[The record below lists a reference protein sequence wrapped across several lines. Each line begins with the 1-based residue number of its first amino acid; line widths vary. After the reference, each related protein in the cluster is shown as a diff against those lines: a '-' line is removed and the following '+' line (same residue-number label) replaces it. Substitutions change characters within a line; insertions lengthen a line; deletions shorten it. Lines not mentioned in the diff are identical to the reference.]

1 MKADEGNIV
10 VGLDIG
16 TTKVVA
22 MVGEQ
27 AENNKIRILGYGHT
41 VSFGVQRGTVINIVK
56 ASEAIREAVDI
67 AEKNTNVDIRS
78 VYVGIAGQHIQ
89 SYRQRGSS
97 IRSNPD
103 AVITKQEIRD
113 LQKSMFNSQTNPGE
127 RIIHVIPQTFTLD
140 RHQNLMEN
148 DIIGM
153 VGTNLEANYHIVTAQ
168 EEAVNL
174 IQRSVEKAG
183 LELAGFVLEPMVSA
197 MSVLNDD
204 EKQAGVVL
212 VDIGGGTT
220 DVAVFQDSV
229 IWHTGVIAFAGNAIT
244 DDIQDTCKVLP
255 LQAERLKVQYGAVL
269 PSAESNNLYVTTSSV
284 TGRAPREISVKNLIE
299 IIKARMEE
307 ILTAVQWEIEE
318 SGCKNMLGGVVLT
331 GGGSK
336 MKFLPQLT
344 DYVIGRESRLGAPTR
359 YLSEDSPA
367 ELSDP
372 IFATAIGLVMFGLHR
387 EAELAEEEA
396 LRQQER
402 DVRMAEVEAARQEE
416 EAAARA
422 AAEKAEAEAQPEE
435 KEEKPK
441 RKLFDWTQ
449 TTKEML
455 VKWVKDVDE
464 DDELN

>member
-1 MKADEGNIV
+1 M
-10 VGLDIG
+10 
-16 TTKVVA
+16 
-22 MVGEQ
+22 
-27 AENNKIRILGYGHT
+27 
-41 VSFGVQRGTVINIVK
+41 
-56 ASEAIREAVDI
+56 DI
-67 AEKNTNVDIRS
+67 AEKNTNVEIHS

-89 SYRQRGSS
+89 SYRLRGSS
-97 IRSNPD
+97 IRTNPE
-103 AVITKQEIRD
+103 AVITKKEIRD

-127 RIIHVIPQTFTLD
+127 RIIHVIPQTFSLD
-140 RHQNLMEN
+140 KHQNLTED

-153 VGTNLEANYHIVTAQ
+153 VGTNIEANYHIVTAQ
-168 EEAVNL
+168 EDAVNL

-183 LELAGFVLEPMVSA
+183 LELAGFVLEPLVSA

-220 DVAVFQDSV
+220 DVAVFQGSV
-229 IWHTGVIAFAGNAIT
+229 LWHTGVIAFAGNAIT

-307 ILTAVQWEIEE
+307 ILEAVNWEIEE
-318 SGCKNMLGGVVLT
+318 SGCQNMLGGVVLT
-331 GGGSK
+331 GGGAK

-344 DYVIGRESRLGAPTR
+344 DYVIGRDSRLGAPTR

-372 IFATAIGLVMFGLHR
+372 IFSTAIGLVMFGLHH
-387 EAELAEEEA
+387 EAELAEEEELSQREQA
-396 LRQQER
+396 AKT
-402 DVRMAEVEAARQEE
+402 AEMEAAIQAEIE
-416 EAAARA
+416 ARA
-422 AAEKAEAEAQPEE
+422 AAEAAETEENKPEE
-435 KEEKPK
+435 KQVKPK
-441 RKLFDWTQ
+441 KRLFDWTQ
-449 TTKEML
+449 TTKDMV
-455 VKWVKDVDE
+455 VKWMRDVD
-464 DDELN
+464 DDGLN

>member
-1 MKADEGNIV
+1 M

-22 MVGEQ
+22 MVGEKS
-27 AENNKIRILGYGHT
+27 ENDKIRILGYGHT

-56 ASEAIREAVDI
+56 ASEAIREAVEI
-67 AEKNTNVDIRS
+67 AEKNTDVDIRS

-89 SYRQRGSS
+89 SYRQRGTS
-97 IRSNPD
+97 IRANPE
-103 AVITKQEIRD
+103 AVITKREIRD
-113 LQKSMFNSQTNPGE
+113 LQRSMFNSQTNPGE

-140 RHQNLMEN
+140 RHQNLTED
-148 DIIGM
+148 DIVGM
-153 VGTNLEANYHIVTAQ
+153 VGTTIEANYHIVTAQ
-168 EEAVNL
+168 ENAVNL
-174 IQRSVEKAG
+174 IQRSVEKAN

-229 IWHTGVIAFAGNAIT
+229 LWHTGVIAFAGNAIT

-255 LQAERLKVQYGAVL
+255 LQAEKLKVQYGAVL

-307 ILTAVQWEIEE
+307 ILAAVQWEIEE
-318 SGCKNMLGGVVLT
+318 SGCENMLGGVVLT
-331 GGGSK
+331 GGGAK

-396 LRQQER
+396 LQQAER
-402 DVRMAEVEAARQEE
+402 DARMAEMEAARREE
-416 EAAARA
+416 QAAQA
-422 AAEKAEAEAQPEE
+422 AAEATAAAGQAEE
-435 KEEKPK
+435 KAARPK
-441 RKLFDWTQ
+441 RKLFDWPQ
-449 TTKEML
+449 KTKEM
-455 VKWVKDVDE
+455 VVNWMKDVD
-464 DDELN
+464 DDEEL